1 MDPPYLGYNCRVTR
15 TEPLTLTEERRD
27 DVVVVRCAGE
37 LDAATVGALRARLQA
52 VQVDGASDLVVV
64 LDDVTFMDSL
74 GLGALIGAHKR
85 ARVLQGSLTV
95 VCTSR
100 PVLTVFTATS
110 MHRVL
115 RIVDSLDEALVAS

>member
-1 MDPPYLGYNCRVTR
+1 MPSHDQ
-15 TEPLTLTEERRD
+15 LTLAEERHG
-27 DVVVVRCAGE
+27 DVVVIRCAGE
-37 LDAATVGALRARLQA
+37 IDAATVGVLRSRLQE
-52 VQVDGASDLVVV
+52 VQVDGPADLVVV
-64 LDDVTFMDSL
+64 LDEVRFLDSL

-85 ARVLQGSLTV
+85 ARVLQGTLTI

-115 RIVDSLDEALVAS
+115 RIVDTLEEALVPAEAG

>member
-1 MDPPYLGYNCRVTR
+1 MTQD
-15 TEPLTLTEERRD
+15 EPLTLTEERHGD
-27 DVVVVRCAGE
+27 AVVVRCAGE
-37 LDAATVGALRARLQA
+37 LDAATVGALRTRLQE
-52 VQVDGASDLVVV
+52 VQVDGASELVVV
-64 LDDVTFMDSL
+64 LDEVTFMDSL

-85 ARVLQGSLTV
+85 ARVLQGSLTI

-115 RIVDSLDEALVAS
+115 RIVDSLDEAVVYS

>member
-1 MDPPYLGYNCRVTR
+1 MPQI
-15 TEPLTLTEERRD
+15 EPLTLTEERRGD
-27 DVVVVRCAGE
+27 TVVVRCAGE
-37 LDAATVGALRARLQA
+37 LDTATVGALRARLQE

-85 ARVLQGSLTV
+85 ARVLQGSLSI

-100 PVLTVFTATS
+100 PVMTVFTATS

-115 RIVDSLDEALVAS
+115 RIVGSLDEALDPETV

>member
-1 MDPPYLGYNCRVTR
+1 MTQI
-15 TEPLTLTEERRD
+15 EPLTLTEEHHGD
-27 DVVVVRCAGE
+27 TVVVHCSGE
-37 LDAATVGALRARLQA
+37 LDAATVGALRARLQE
-52 VQVDGASDLVVV
+52 VQVDGPSHLVVV

-85 ARVLQGSLTV
+85 ARVLQGTLSI

-115 RIVDSLDEALVAS
+115 RIVDTLDKALEPA